1 MAEARG
7 GSELALHAVVDR
19 GRAATRAAS
28 QAVEDRLQRVAE
40 RAQGSLQTAR
50 NQAEA
55 LMREVTGQGPEKT
68 LARGFAIVRTLEGKP
83 VTDQAQAR
91 ALPALE
97 IQFRDG
103 VVPARP
109 DDRNRKE

>member
-1 MAEARG
+1 MD
-7 GSELALHAVVDR
+7 SMDAVVDR

>member
-1 MAEARG
+1 
-7 GSELALHAVVDR
+7 
-19 GRAATRAAS
+19 
-28 QAVEDRLQRVAE
+28 
-40 RAQGSLQTAR
+40 
-50 NQAEA
+50 
-55 LMREVTGQGPEKT
+55 MREVTGQGPEKT

-83 VTDQAQAR
+83 VTDQAHAR